1 MAKSSAELTRELQGT
16 RLRWSL
22 GRSVREPPSPSAFL
36 LAVHPGPSAPHASR
50 FQGSPL
56 PLHPSSGH
64 RCPQSILRCPLASP
78 VRTYL
83 SQSRPSRSSVTGAV
97 PSRSLGLTL
106 SYPGPSLGEASSL
119 PGGESPFP
127 RRAGPGPPR
136 RVMGAAPG
144 PDRLQALHPPSSRPR
159 PGTGSKE
166 PLKKPGCA
174 QASGGK
180 DGSQGR
186 GLGLE
191 LKPGAGSLQLT
202 YNNPHTS
209 LPPALYPTPTPQGL
223 SCLPGSQTVPN
234 QDRPPSTA
242 TTLTLRGGSTG

>member
-36 LAVHPGPSAPHASR
+36 SAVHPSPSAPHASR

-78 VRTYL
+78 FRTYL
-83 SQSRPSRSSVTGAV
+83 SQSLPSRSSVTGAV

-119 PGGESPFP
+119 AAGESPFP

-136 RVMGAAPG
+136 RVMEAAPG
-144 PDRLQALHPPSSRPR
+144 PDRLWAQHPPSSRPR

-191 LKPGAGSLQLT
+191 LKPGTGSLQLT

-223 SCLPGSQTVPN
+223 SCLPGPQTVPN

-242 TTLTLRGGSTG
+242 TTLTPRGGSTG

>member
-1 MAKSSAELTRELQGT
+1 MCRGSPAAVTAAPLQQQ
-16 RLRWSL
+16 RQQRPPW
-22 GRSVREPPSPSAFL
+22 PSPARSSPASCKVRGCGGL
-36 LAVHPGPSAPHASR
+36 WDAPSGSLPALVRYSPRYTPVPPPLMHPGSR
-50 FQGSPL
+50 AAPL

-78 VRTYL
+78 FRTYL
-83 SQSRPSRSSVTGAV
+83 SQSLPSRSSVTGAV

-119 PGGESPFP
+119 AAGESPFP

-144 PDRLQALHPPSSRPR
+144 PDRLWAQHPPSSRPR

-174 QASGGK
+174 QAVGAKTGV
-180 DGSQGR
+180 R
-186 GLGLE
+186 EEGLDW
-191 LKPGAGSLQLT
+191 S
-202 YNNPHTS
+202 
-209 LPPALYPTPTPQGL
+209 
-223 SCLPGSQTVPN
+223 
-234 QDRPPSTA
+234 
-242 TTLTLRGGSTG
+242 